1 MMLSFAPQTSKNAG
15 SLTQLASVAEY
26 NSKFLQTDFKRRY
39 ESITLNAQIGAAA
52 IRNSDPHTTLT
63 ANVSALVAARNAI
76 ISLIGEDD

>member
-1 MMLSFAPQTSKNAG
+1 MMLSFAPQTSKNPG

-26 NSKFLQTDFKRRY
+26 NSRFLQTDLKRRY
-39 ESITLNAQIGAAA
+39 ESIALNAQIGAAA

-63 ANVSALVAARNAI
+63 ANVSALVACRNAI